1 MSARSNNTNTNEN
14 NKMYQRDWRKAL
26 GSSQQPAYRVGNTT
40 FRFHMHFALVAVCI
54 GSLLL
59 IFLIIKPDSVS
70 SYSPERNYLAKSA
83 TVPFAY
89 NYTYPLSA
97 PIKSNGMITYRIG
110 LIADLDQMSRKIDAK
125 NTWCSYYKKGYISY
139 NADRK
144 SIAVSFDMEMPT
156 ELSNQYALNGRGME
170 LSELLTF
177 NGRLLT
183 FDDRTGIVFEMMD
196 NNNVVP
202 WVVLMDG
209 DGRSTKGFKSE
220 WATMKDEMLYVGSMG
235 KEWTSATGEF
245 QSYDPMYVKAI
256 STTGNV
262 SIISY
267 FFNGRSRNKWF
278 FLHRSTT

>member
-26 GSSQQPAYRVGNTT
+26 GSSQQPAYRVGNTS

-267 FFNGRSRNKWF
+267 FFNGRS
-278 FLHRSTT
+278 